1 MSGSKGEPR
10 ARPHNA
16 LDHWGKRHRWGPL
29 QDRHGQSTARA
40 ESSCDHP
47 LPLWLL
53 KGEPPPARV
62 GSEGTRTGPVAEVGA
77 AMRHVEVDRAGAVGV
92 AEDLRQRLQHEACAR
107 VRHHLAP
114 MR

>member
-1 MSGSKGEPR
+1 MANPQPEQR
-10 ARPHNA
+10 AAVTTPCHC
-16 LDHWGKRHRWGPL
+16 GF
-29 QDRHGQSTARA
+29 S
-40 ESSCDHP
+40 
-47 LPLWLL
+47 
-53 KGEPPPARV
+53 RV
-62 GSEGTRTGPVAEVGA
+62 NLHLRGWEASEGTRTGPVAEVGA